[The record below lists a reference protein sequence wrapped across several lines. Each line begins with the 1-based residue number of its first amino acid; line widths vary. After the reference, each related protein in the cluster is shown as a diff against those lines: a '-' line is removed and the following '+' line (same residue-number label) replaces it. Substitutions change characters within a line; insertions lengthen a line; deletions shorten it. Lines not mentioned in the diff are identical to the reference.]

1 VPRVY
6 ALNENSTNEPND
18 GQLAGNAQ
26 TMLEIKVKSETRSI
40 AALDNVAGFGSNGT
54 PRWITSLKSITQPT
68 RRKSPRNPHESRTKS
83 LEFVDRLR

>member
-1 VPRVY
+1 MPRVY

-40 AALDNVAGFGSNGT
+40 AALDNVAGFGRSE
-54 PRWITSLKSITQPT
+54 
-68 RRKSPRNPHESRTKS
+68 RRQRSVRTEPEEQVGNDFPSSRPNAP
-83 LEFVDRLR
+83 